1 VGKRRKGREIVLQS
15 LYASLISGAKL
26 DDALADQ
33 LARRESNDE
42 TALFARDLAG
52 KIAAHRPELD
62 AWLRALASR
71 GWSPD
76 RVGMLE
82 KVILTIGLAELRHS
96 PDVPWRVVINEA
108 LELTRRYCEDEAV
121 GFVNGVLDRAAGETY
136 PDQHGK
142 RAAGAA
148 KDKAGGASG
157 HETGHETGNGTGHGT
172 SDETGEQT

>member
-1 VGKRRKGREIVLQS
+1 MGKRRKGREIVLQS

-42 TALFARDLAG
+42 TAVFARDLAG
-52 KIAAHRPELD
+52 KITAHRPELD

-136 PDQHGK
+136 PGQHGK
-142 RAAGAA
+142 RGAGAA
-148 KDKAGGASG
+148 KDGADGASG
-157 HETGHETGNGTGHGT
+157 TGTATGNGT